1 MNPPAPP
8 MPSPG
13 GPMPGPS
20 AAQSDPIPADLAPEA
35 IASALPQ
42 GEFKAATVMKLAT
55 VLRDTIKALTGQDA
69 PEIPL
74 PELEASFEGTIPPEL
89 AAMAL
94 RLLWVASQ
102 VDPKYEVKPAE
113 LKDENAIKTLIA
125 LMGALAKDKKVLMV
139 AKGEEEKPSPTNP
152 KAEKKVVEP
161 EPHLESEE
169 PEHKMP
175 AAAKYA

>member
-1 MNPPAPP
+1 MNPPAP

-13 GPMPGPS
+13 GPMPAAPS
-20 AAQSDPIPADLAPEA
+20 SEPQIPADLAPDA
-35 IASALPQ
+35 VASALPQ
-42 GEFKAATVMKLAT
+42 GEFKAASVTKLAA
-55 VLRDTIKALTGQDA
+55 VLRDAIKALTGQDA

-74 PELEASFEGTIPPEL
+74 PEMEGSFEGTVPPEL

-102 VDPKYEVKPAE
+102 VDPKYEVKAAE
-113 LKDENAIKTLIA
+113 LKDENALKTLIA
-125 LMGALAKDKKVLMV
+125 LMGALAKDKKVLAA
-139 AKGEEEKPSPTNP
+139 AKGEGEKPSPTNP
-152 KAEKKVVEP
+152 KAEKKVVET

-169 PEHKMP
+169 PEHQMP

>member
-1 MNPPAPP
+1 MPA
-8 MPSPG
+8 PG
-13 GPMPGPS
+13 GPPSGPPP
-20 AAQSDPIPADLAPEA
+20 AAPSEPQIPADLAPDA
-35 IASALPQ
+35 VAAALPQ
-42 GEFKAATVMKLAT
+42 GEFKAASVTKLAA

-74 PELEASFEGTIPPEL
+74 PPMEGTIEGTVPPEL

-102 VDPKYEVKPAE
+102 VDPKYEVKAAE
-113 LKDENAIKTLIA
+113 LKDENALRTLIA
-125 LMGALAKDKKVLMV
+125 LMGALAKDKKVLAA
-139 AKGEEEKPSPTNP
+139 AKGEGEKPSPTNP
-152 KAEKKVVEP
+152 KAEKKVVET